1 MAQPPKHE
9 PSKPAGI
16 PAKGHQKPAEALKSP
31 ETVLGR
37 DADVKNALFGV
48 QTPRIHTPLNDL
60 PSRGGELIDLASSLK
75 VDLMEWQKF
84 ALIHTHKVKP
94 DGRWATPVNT
104 IVVARQQ
111 GKSFLQLIR
120 IMGGLFLWD
129 EKLQIGSAHRLSTS
143 LEQFR
148 AMVQMIEGND
158 NLAKQ
163 VKKIRWQHGGE
174 EIETMTGNRF
184 IVRAGGSAAR
194 GVSRP
199 STIHLDELREMTDI
213 ESFASLRYTLMA
225 AANPMVMAYTNAGDS
240 SSVVLNGFRD
250 RALASIAGVDDDIGY
265 FEWSA
270 PTDEI
275 SVENARHSNPS
286 MGYLF
291 HPDNIK
297 SVLNDPPDVVMTEVL
312 CRWVVAINSAVDSAA
327 WGNCLDK
334 AADLDPDKLTWLAI
348 DLSPD
353 RRHASLVGAQKLGD
367 EKFVVK
373 LLHTWTNELQ
383 LDDKA
388 IANELADYAR
398 KYPTEYVLYS
408 RKTSGAVAA
417 RLAPAGIPVFDMDNA
432 YPQACDEML
441 SAINSG
447 RLKHRGQSQLSE
459 EVLAAVQLRRGD
471 GGWIIGRRAS
481 KSVVC
486 GAVAV
491 SLVTHFATRP
501 ENDLDIMVG

>member
-1 MAQPPKHE
+1 MKTTEVAL
-9 PSKPAGI
+9 
-16 PAKGHQKPAEALKSP
+16 KGHQMPSEALNSP
-31 ETVLGR
+31 QTVLGR
-37 DADVKNALFGV
+37 DTDQENALFGV

-60 PSRGGELIDLASSLK
+60 PSRGGELIDLASSLGI
-75 VDLMEWQKF
+75 DLMEWQKF

-94 DGRWATPVNT
+94 DGRWSTPVNCV
-104 IVVARQQ
+104 VVARQN

-120 IMGGLFLWD
+120 ILGGLFLW
-129 EKLQIGSAHRLSTS
+129 EENLQIGSAHRLSTS

-148 AMVQMIEGND
+148 AMVQIIEKNES
-158 NLAKQ
+158 LAKQ

-174 EIETMTGNRF
+174 EIETITGNRF

-225 AANPMVMAYTNAGDS
+225 ATNPMVMAYTNAGDS
-240 SSVVLNGFRD
+240 SSVVLNQFRD
-250 RALASIAGVDDDIGY
+250 RALASIAGVADDIGY

-275 SVENARHSNPS
+275 SVENARHANPS
-286 MGYLF
+286 MGRLI
-291 HPDNIK
+291 HADNIK

-312 CRWVVAINSAVDSAA
+312 CRWVVAINSAVDAA
-327 WGNCLDK
+327 SWGNCLDK
-334 AADLDPDKLTWLAI
+334 SIDLDIDKLTWLAI

-353 RRHASLVGAQKLGD
+353 RKHASLVGAQKIGN
-367 EKFVVK
+367 EQFVVK
-373 LLHTWTNELQ
+373 LLHTWQNDLQ

-388 IANELADYAR
+388 IANDLADYAR

-408 RKTSGAVAA
+408 RKTSAAVAA
-417 RLAPAGIPVFDMDNA
+417 RLAPAGIPIFDMDGV

-471 GGWIIGRRAS
+471 GGWVIGRRAS
-481 KSVVC
+481 QSVVC
-486 GAVAV
+486 AAVAV
-491 SLVTHFATRP
+491 ALATHFATRP

>member
-1 MAQPPKHE
+1 MTEQVIE
-9 PSKPAGI
+9 
-16 PAKGHQKPAEALKSP
+16 GHQPTQTGLNGLQ
-31 ETVLGR
+31 TVLGR
-37 DADVKNALFGV
+37 DTEPLLGIS
-48 QTPRIHTPLNDL
+48 TPRIHTPLNDL
-60 PSRGGELIDLASSLK
+60 PSRGFELIDLAADLK
-75 VDLMEWQKF
+75 IDLMPWQKF
-84 ALIHTHKVKP
+84 ALEHTHKVKP
-94 DGRWATPVNT
+94 DGRWASPINC
-104 IVVARQQ
+104 IVVARQN
-111 GKSFLQLIR
+111 GKSFLQQIR
-120 IMGGLFLWD
+120 ILGGLFLWD
-129 EKLQIGSAHRLSTS
+129 EPLQIGSAHRLSTS

-148 AMVQMIEGND
+148 AMVQIIEGSD

-174 EIETMTGNRF
+174 EIQTMSGNRF

-225 AANPMVMAYTNAGDS
+225 AQNPLVMAYTNAGDH
-240 SSVVLNGFRD
+240 SSVVLNDFRN
-250 RALASIAGVDDDIGY
+250 RALARIAGADDEIGY

-275 SVENARHSNPS
+275 SVENARHANPA
-286 MGYLF
+286 MGITI

-297 SVLNDPPDVVMTEVL
+297 SVLNDPADVVMTEVL
-312 CRWVVAINSAVDSAA
+312 CRWVVAISSAVDAA
-327 WGNCLDK
+327 SWGNCVDK
-334 AADLDPDKLTWLAI
+334 SIDLDPDKLTWLAI

-353 RRHASLVGAQKLGD
+353 RKHASLVGAQKLGD

-373 LLHTWTNELQ
+373 LLHTWSNELQ

-388 IANELADYAR
+388 IANDLADYAR
-398 KYPTEYVLYS
+398 RYPTEYVLYS

-417 RLAPAGIPVFDMDNA
+417 RLAPAGIPIFDMDGA

-447 RLKHRGQSQLSE
+447 RLKHRGQSQLTE
-459 EVLAAVQLRRGD
+459 EMLSAVQLRRGD
-471 GGWIIGRRAS
+471 GGWVIGRRAS
-481 KSVVC
+481 QAVVC
-486 GAVAV
+486 GAVATA
-491 SLVTHFATRP
+491 LVTHFATRP

>member
-1 MAQPPKHE
+1 
-9 PSKPAGI
+9 
-16 PAKGHQKPAEALKSP
+16 
-31 ETVLGR
+31 
-37 DADVKNALFGV
+37 
-48 QTPRIHTPLNDL
+48 LNDL
-60 PSRGGELIDLASSLK
+60 PSRGGELIDLATSLGI
-75 VDLMEWQKF
+75 DLMEWQKF
-84 ALIHTHKVKP
+84 ALIHTHKIKP
-94 DGRWATPVNT
+94 DGRWASPVNT
-104 IVVARQQ
+104 IVVARQN

-120 IMGGLFLWD
+120 ILGGLFLWD
-129 EKLQIGSAHRLSTS
+129 ENLQIGSAHRLSTS

-148 AMVQMIEGND
+148 AMVQIIEKND
-158 NLAKQ
+158 SLAKQ

-174 EIETMTGNRF
+174 EIETITGNRF

-225 AANPMVMAYTNAGDS
+225 ATNPMVMAYTNAGDS
-240 SSVVLNGFRD
+240 SSIVLNQFRQ
-250 RALASIAGVDDDIGY
+250 RAIASISGVADDIGY

-286 MGYLF
+286 MGRLI
-291 HPDNIK
+291 HEDNIR

-312 CRWVVAINSAVDSAA
+312 CRWVVAINSAVDATS

-334 AADLDPDKLTWLAI
+334 SADLDIDKLTWLAI

-353 RRHASLVGAQKLGD
+353 RKHASLVGAQKIGG
-367 EKFVVK
+367 EQFVVK
-373 LLHTWTNELQ
+373 LLHTWQNDLQ

-388 IANELADYAR
+388 IANDLADYAR

-408 RKTSGAVAA
+408 RKTSAAVAA
-417 RLAPAGIPVFDMDNA
+417 RLAPAGIPIFDMDGV

-471 GGWIIGRRAS
+471 GGWVIGRRAS
-481 KSVVC
+481 QSVVC
-486 GAVAV
+486 AAVAV
-491 SLVTHFATRP
+491 ALATHFATRP

>member
-1 MAQPPKHE
+1 MKTTE
-9 PSKPAGI
+9 KPSE
-16 PAKGHQKPAEALKSP
+16 GHQTAVEALNSP
-31 ETVLGR
+31 QTVLGR
-37 DADVKNALFGV
+37 DTDVENALIGV

-60 PSRGGELIDLASSLK
+60 PSRGGELIDLATSLGI
-75 VDLMEWQKF
+75 DLMEWQKF
-84 ALIHTHKVKP
+84 ALIHTHKIKP

-104 IVVARQQ
+104 IVVARQN

-120 IMGGLFLWD
+120 ILGGLFLWD
-129 EKLQIGSAHRLSTS
+129 ENLQIGSAHRLSTS

-148 AMVQMIEGND
+148 AMVQIIEKND
-158 NLAKQ
+158 SLAKQ

-174 EIETMTGNRF
+174 EIETITGNRF

-225 AANPMVMAYTNAGDS
+225 ASNPMVMAYTNAGDS
-240 SSVVLNGFRD
+240 SSIVLNQFRD
-250 RALASIAGVDDDIGY
+250 RALASIAGVSDDIGY

-275 SVENARHSNPS
+275 SVENARHANPS
-286 MGYLF
+286 MGRLI
-291 HPDNIK
+291 HADNIK

-312 CRWVVAINSAVDSAA
+312 CRWVVAINSAVDAA
-327 WGNCLDK
+327 SWGNCLDK
-334 AADLDPDKLTWLAI
+334 SVDLDIDKLTWLAI

-353 RRHASLVGAQKLGD
+353 RKHASLVGAQKIGG
-367 EKFVVK
+367 EQFVVK
-373 LLHTWTNELQ
+373 LLHTWQNDLQ

-388 IANELADYAR
+388 IANDLADYAR

-408 RKTSGAVAA
+408 RKTSAAVAA
-417 RLAPAGIPVFDMDNA
+417 RLAPAGIPIFDMDGV

-447 RLKHRGQSQLSE
+447 RLKHRGQAQLSE

-471 GGWIIGRRAS
+471 GGWVIGRRAS
-481 KSVVC
+481 QSVVC
-486 GAVAV
+486 AAVAV
-491 SLVTHFATRP
+491 ALATHFATRP

>member
-1 MAQPPKHE
+1 MTEKV
-9 PSKPAGI
+9 I
-16 PAKGHQKPAEALKSP
+16 TGHQPTANGLNGLQ
-31 ETVLGR
+31 TVLGR
-37 DADVKNALFGV
+37 DTDPLMGIS
-48 QTPRIHTPLNDL
+48 TPRIHTPLNDL
-60 PSRGGELIDLASSLK
+60 PSRGFELIDLAADLK
-75 VDLMEWQKF
+75 IELMPWQKF
-84 ALIHTHKVKP
+84 ALEHTHKVKA
-94 DGRWATPVNT
+94 DGRWASPINC
-104 IVVARQQ
+104 IVVARQN
-111 GKSFLQLIR
+111 GKSFLQQIR
-120 IMGGLFLWD
+120 ILGGLFLWD
-129 EKLQIGSAHRLSTS
+129 EPLQIGSAHRLSTS

-148 AMVQMIEGND
+148 AMVQIIEGSD

-174 EIETMTGNRF
+174 EIETMSGNRF

-225 AANPMVMAYTNAGDS
+225 ASNPLVMAYTNAGDH
-240 SSVVLNGFRD
+240 SSVVLNDFRN
-250 RALASIAGVDDDIGY
+250 RALARIAGADDEIGY

-275 SVENARHSNPS
+275 SVENARHANPA
-286 MGYLF
+286 MGITI

-297 SVLNDPPDVVMTEVL
+297 SVLNDPADVVMTEVL
-312 CRWVVAINSAVDSAA
+312 CRWVVAISSAVDAA
-327 WGNCLDK
+327 SWGNCVDK
-334 AADLDPDKLTWLAI
+334 TADLDLDKLTWLGI

-353 RRHASLVGAQKLGD
+353 RKHASLVGAQKLGE

-373 LLHTWTNELQ
+373 LLHTWSNELQ

-388 IANELADYAR
+388 IANDLADYAR

-417 RLAPAGIPVFDMDNA
+417 RLAPAGIPIFDMDGA

-447 RLKHRGQSQLSE
+447 RMKHRGQSQLTE
-459 EVLAAVQLRRGD
+459 EMLSAVQLRRGD
-471 GGWIIGRRAS
+471 GGWVIGRRAS
-481 KSVVC
+481 QAVVC
-486 GAVAV
+486 GAVATA
-491 SLVTHFATRP
+491 LVTHFATRP

>member
-1 MAQPPKHE
+1 MIEQVIE
-9 PSKPAGI
+9 
-16 PAKGHQKPAEALKSP
+16 GHQPTEVASKGLQ
-31 ETVLGR
+31 TVLGR
-37 DADVKNALFGV
+37 DTDRENGLLGV

-60 PSRGGELIDLASSLK
+60 PSRGHELIDLATSLGI
-75 VDLMEWQKF
+75 DLMEWQKF

-104 IVVARQQ
+104 IVVARQN

-120 IMGGLFLWD
+120 ILGGLFLWD
-129 EKLQIGSAHRLSTS
+129 ENLQIGSAHRLSTS

-148 AMVQMIEGND
+148 AMVQIIEAND
-158 NLAKQ
+158 SLAKQ

-174 EIETMTGNRF
+174 EIETMKGTRF

-225 AANPMVMAYTNAGDS
+225 ASNPLVMAYTNAGDH
-240 SSVVLNGFRD
+240 SSVVLNDFRN
-250 RALASIAGVDDDIGY
+250 RALARIAGADDEIGY

-275 SVENARHSNPS
+275 SVENARYSNPA
-286 MGYLF
+286 MGITI

-297 SVLNDPPDVVMTEVL
+297 SVLNDPADVVMTEVL
-312 CRWVVAINSAVDSAA
+312 CRWVVAISSAVDATS
-327 WGNCLDK
+327 WGNCVDK
-334 AADLDPDKLTWLAI
+334 AADLDPEKLTWLAI

-353 RRHASLVGAQKLGD
+353 RKHASLVGAQKLGD
-367 EKFVVK
+367 ENFVVK
-373 LLHTWTNELQ
+373 LLHTWSNELQ

-388 IANELADYAR
+388 IANDLADYAR
-398 KYPTEYVLYS
+398 KYSTEYVLYS

-417 RLAPAGIPVFDMDNA
+417 RLAPAGIPVYDMDVS

-447 RLKHRGQSQLSE
+447 RLKHRGQSQLTE
-459 EVLAAVQLRRGD
+459 EMLSAVQLRRGD
-471 GGWIIGRRAS
+471 GGWVIGRRAS
-481 KSVVC
+481 QAVVC
-486 GAVAV
+486 GAVATA
-491 SLVTHFATRP
+491 LVTHFATRP

>member
-1 MAQPPKHE
+1 MTEQVIE
-9 PSKPAGI
+9 
-16 PAKGHQKPAEALKSP
+16 GHQPIANGLNGLQ
-31 ETVLGR
+31 TVLGR
-37 DADVKNALFGV
+37 DTDTLMGISE
-48 QTPRIHTPLNDL
+48 PRIHTPLNDL
-60 PSRGGELIDLASSLK
+60 PSRGFELIDLAADLK
-75 VDLMEWQKF
+75 IDLMPWQKF
-84 ALIHTHKVKP
+84 ALEHTHKVKP
-94 DGRWATPVNT
+94 DGRWASPINC
-104 IVVARQQ
+104 IVVARQN
-111 GKSFLQLIR
+111 GKSFLQQIR
-120 IMGGLFLWD
+120 ILGGLFLWD
-129 EKLQIGSAHRLSTS
+129 EPLQIGSAHRLSTS

-148 AMVQMIEGND
+148 AMVQIIEGSD

-174 EIETMTGNRF
+174 EIETMSGNRF

-225 AANPMVMAYTNAGDS
+225 AQNPLVMAYTNAGDH
-240 SSVVLNGFRD
+240 SSVVLNDFRN
-250 RALASIAGVDDDIGY
+250 RALARIAGADDEIGY

-275 SVENARHSNPS
+275 SVENARHANPA
-286 MGYLF
+286 MGITI

-297 SVLNDPPDVVMTEVL
+297 SVLNDPADVVMTEVL
-312 CRWVVAINSAVDSAA
+312 CRWVVAISSAVDAA
-327 WGNCLDK
+327 SWGNCVDK
-334 AADLDPDKLTWLAI
+334 SIDLDPDKLTWLAI

-353 RRHASLVGAQKLGD
+353 RKHASLCGAQKLGE

-373 LLHTWTNELQ
+373 LLHTWSNELQ

-388 IANELADYAR
+388 IANDLADYAR
-398 KYPTEYVLYS
+398 RYPTEYVLYS

-417 RLAPAGIPVFDMDNA
+417 RLAPAGIPIFDMDGA

-447 RLKHRGQSQLSE
+447 RLKHRGQSQLTE
-459 EVLAAVQLRRGD
+459 EMLSAVQLRRGD
-471 GGWIIGRRAS
+471 GGWVIGRRAS
-481 KSVVC
+481 QAVVC
-486 GAVAV
+486 GAVATA
-491 SLVTHFATRP
+491 LVTHFATRP

>member
-1 MAQPPKHE
+1 MKTTE
-9 PSKPAGI
+9 KPSEGLGSPLEGTN
-16 PAKGHQKPAEALKSP
+16 SP

-37 DADVKNALFGV
+37 DTDLQIPLIGV

-60 PSRGGELIDLASSLK
+60 PSRGGELIDLATDLGIE
-75 VDLMEWQKF
+75 LMEWQKF
-84 ALIHTHKVKP
+84 ALIHTHKVKA
-94 DGRWATPVNT
+94 DGRWASPVNT
-104 IVVARQQ
+104 IVVARQN

-120 IMGGLFLWD
+120 ILGGLFLWD

-158 NLAKQ
+158 NLRKQ

-174 EIETMTGNRF
+174 EIETLTGNRF

-240 SSVVLNGFRD
+240 SSVVLNQFRD
-250 RALASIAGVDDDIGY
+250 RALASIAGVEDDIGY

-275 SVENARHSNPS
+275 SVENARHANPS
-286 MGYLF
+286 MGTLI
-291 HPDNIK
+291 HADNVR

-312 CRWVVAINSAVDSAA
+312 CRWVVAINSAVDAA
-327 WGNCLDK
+327 SWGNCLDK
-334 AADLDPDKLTWLAI
+334 KADLDLDKLTWLAI
-348 DLSPD
+348 DLSPC
-353 RRHASLVGAQKLGD
+353 RKFASLVGAQKLGG
-367 EKFVVK
+367 EQFVVK
-373 LLHTWTNELQ
+373 LLHTWQNDLQ

-388 IANELADYAR
+388 IANDLADYAR

-408 RKTSGAVAA
+408 RKTSAAVAA
-417 RLAPAGIPVFDMDNA
+417 RLAPAGIPVFDMDTV

-447 RLKHRGQSQLSE
+447 RLKHRGQAQLSE

-471 GGWIIGRRAS
+471 GGWVIGRRAS
-481 KSVVC
+481 QSVVC

-491 SLVTHFATRP
+491 ALATHFATRP
-501 ENDLDIMVG
+501 ENDLDIMIG

>member
-1 MAQPPKHE
+1 MADMASDRLQ
-9 PSKPAGI
+9 
-16 PAKGHQKPAEALKSP
+16 
-31 ETVLGR
+31 TVLGR
-37 DADVKNALFGV
+37 DTEPSNALIGV
-48 QTPRIHTPLNDL
+48 QTPRIHTQLNDL
-60 PSRGGELIDLASSLK
+60 PSRGGELIDLATSLG

-94 DGRWATPVNT
+94 DVSWASPVNT
-104 IVVARQQ
+104 IVVARQN

-120 IMGGLFLWD
+120 ILGGLFLWD
-129 EKLQIGSAHRLSTS
+129 ENLQIGSAHRLSTS

-148 AMVQMIEGND
+148 AMVQIIEKND
-158 NLAKQ
+158 SLAKQ

-174 EIETMTGNRF
+174 EIETITGNRF

-194 GVSRP
+194 GVGT

-240 SSVVLNGFRD
+240 SSVVLNQFRD
-250 RALASIAGVDDDIGY
+250 RALASIAGVEDDIAF

-275 SVENARHSNPS
+275 SVENARHANPA
-286 MGYLF
+286 MGRLI
-291 HPDNIK
+291 HADNIR

-312 CRWVVAINSAVDSAA
+312 CRWVVAINSAVDAA
-327 WGNCLDK
+327 SWGNCLDK
-334 AADLDPDKLTWLAI
+334 SVDLDIDKLTWLAI

-353 RRHASLVGAQKLGD
+353 RKHASLVGAQKIGG
-367 EKFVVK
+367 EQFVVK
-373 LLHTWTNELQ
+373 LLHTWQNDLQ

-388 IANELADYAR
+388 IANDLADYAR
-398 KYPTEYVLYS
+398 KYSTEYVLFS
-408 RKTSGAVAA
+408 RKTSAAVAA
-417 RLAPAGIPVFDMDNA
+417 RLAPAGIPIFDMDGV

-471 GGWIIGRRAS
+471 GGWVIGRRAS
-481 KSVVC
+481 QSVVC

-491 SLVTHFATRP
+491 ALATHFATRQ

>member
-1 MAQPPKHE
+1 MTEKVLL
-9 PSKPAGI
+9 
-16 PAKGHQKPAEALKSP
+16 GHQTTQEASNGLQS
-31 ETVLGR
+31 VLGR
-37 DADVKNALFGV
+37 DADHQNAVFGV

-75 VDLMEWQKF
+75 IDLMEWQKF

-94 DGRWATPVNT
+94 DGRWASPVNT
-104 IVVARQQ
+104 IVVARQN

-120 IMGGLFLWD
+120 ILGGLFLWD
-129 EKLQIGSAHRLSTS
+129 ENLQIGSAHRLSTS

-148 AMVQMIEGND
+148 AMVQIIEKND
-158 NLAKQ
+158 SLAKQ

-174 EIETMTGNRF
+174 EIETLTGNRF

-225 AANPMVMAYTNAGDS
+225 AQNPMVMAYTNAGDS
-240 SSVVLNGFRD
+240 SSVVLNQFRD

-275 SVENARHSNPS
+275 SVENARFSNPS
-286 MGYLF
+286 MGTLI
-291 HPDNIK
+291 HADNIK

-312 CRWVVAINSAVDSAA
+312 CRWVVAINSAVDAA
-327 WGNCLDK
+327 SWGNCLDK
-334 AADLDPDKLTWLAI
+334 SADLDLDKLTWLAI

-353 RRHASLVGAQKLGD
+353 RRHASLVGAQKIGG
-367 EKFVVK
+367 EQFVVK
-373 LLHTWTNELQ
+373 LLHTWQNDLQ

-388 IANELADYAR
+388 IANDLADYAR
-398 KYPTEYVLYS
+398 RYPTEYVLYS
-408 RKTSGAVAA
+408 RKTSAAVAA
-417 RLAPAGIPVFDMDNA
+417 RLAPAGIPIFEMDSA
-432 YPQACDEML
+432 YPQACDELL
-441 SAINSG
+441 SAVNSN
-447 RLKHRGQSQLSE
+447 RLKHRGQSQLTE

-471 GGWIIGRRAS
+471 GWVIGRRATQS
-481 KSVVC
+481 TVC
-486 GAVAV
+486 GAVATA
-491 SLVTHFATRP
+491 LVTHFATRP

>member
-1 MAQPPKHE
+1 MTEKVIEGRKTTQ
-9 PSKPAGI
+9 
-16 PAKGHQKPAEALKSP
+16 EASNGLQ
-31 ETVLGR
+31 TVLGR
-37 DADVKNALFGV
+37 DTEGENTLFGV

-60 PSRGGELIDLASSLK
+60 PSRGLELVDLAGDLGIE
-75 VDLMEWQKF
+75 LMEWQKF

-94 DGRWATPVNT
+94 DGRWATPVNCV
-104 IVVARQQ
+104 VVARQQ

-240 SSVVLNGFRD
+240 SSVVLNAFRD
-250 RALASIAGVDDDIGY
+250 RALAAIGGVEDDIGY

-270 PTDEI
+270 PTDEM

-312 CRWVVAINSAVDSAA
+312 CRWVVAINSAVDSAS

-334 AADLDPDKLTWLAI
+334 TVDLDVDKLTWLAI

-353 RRHASLVGAQKLGD
+353 RRHGSLVGAQKLGD
-367 EKFVVK
+367 DKFVVK
-373 LLHTWTNELQ
+373 LLHTWANELQ

-408 RKTSGAVAA
+408 RKTAGAVAA
-417 RLAPAGIPVFDMDNA
+417 RLAPAGIPIFDMDGA

-471 GGWIIGRRAS
+471 GGWVIGRRAS
-481 KSVVC
+481 QSVVC

-491 SLVTHFATRP
+491 ALATHFATRP
-501 ENDLDIMVG
+501 DNDLDIMVG